1 LKRKKTCRG
10 KNLNEKGIESE
21 EYRARPEFALIK
33 EKVFKKTNPFVFATR
48 ENCEAHT
55 TIERTI

>member
-1 LKRKKTCRG
+1 MNVKS
-10 KNLNEKGIESE
+10 IESE
-21 EYRARPEFALIK
+21 EYRAGPEFALIK
-33 EKVFKKTNPFVFATR
+33 EKFLKKTNPSLFATR